1 MSRLSGPII
10 QLRVISEQSILDIDD
25 TVQDET
31 IRNKEKKLFSDQSQP
46 VSLLNISLI
55 RYGILFFQ
63 LLMQLL
69 LGN

>member
-46 VSLLNISLI
+46 VSLLSIKLI
-55 RYGILFFQ
+55 
-63 LLMQLL
+63 
-69 LGN
+69 